1 MADSKVFPLRAGVHV
16 DDIARTVEDF
26 LRDEKRLTVEGFA
39 SANGYLIQ
47 AKETSTWKKLTGLG
61 NALQVQIIPGEAREV
76 LVNVGMGKWVDKVG
90 AAAVGA
96 LFFTPLLVTSAFG
109 AYTQNKLPD
118 EIFERI
124 EKFLAR

>member
-1 MADSKVFPLRAGVHV
+1 MADSKVFALKAGVNV
-16 DDIARTVEDF
+16 DDIAREVENF
-26 LRDEKRLTVEGFA
+26 LRDEKGLMVEGFA

-61 NALQVQIIPGEAREV
+61 NALQVQIVPCEAREV

-96 LFFTPLLVTSAFG
+96 LFFAPLLVTSAFG
-109 AYTQNKLPD
+109 VYKQNKLPD

-124 EKFLAR
+124 EKFLAW

>member
-1 MADSKVFPLRAGVHV
+1 MADSKVFPLKARISV

-26 LRDEKRLTVEGFA
+26 LRDEKGLTVEGFA

-47 AKETSTWKKLTGLG
+47 AKESSTWKKLTGLG

-76 LVNVGMGKWVDKVG
+76 LVNIGMGKWVDKVG

-96 LFFTPLLVTSAFG
+96 LFFMPLLVTSAFG

-118 EIFERI
+118 EIFEQI
-124 EKFLAR
+124 ENFLAR

>member
-47 AKETSTWKKLTGLG
+47 AKETSTWKNLTGLG

-76 LVNVGMGKWVDKVG
+76 LVNVGTGKWVDKVS

-96 LFFTPLLVTSAFG
+96 LFFMPLLVTSAFG
-109 AYTQNKLPD
+109 AYKQNKLPE
-118 EIFERI
+118 EIFEHI
-124 EKFLAR
+124 EDFLTQ

>member
-1 MADSKVFPLRAGVHV
+1 MADSKVFALKAGVNV
-16 DDIARTVEDF
+16 DDIAREVENF
-26 LRDEKRLTVEGFA
+26 LRDEKGLTLEGFA

-47 AKETSTWKKLTGLG
+47 AKESSTWKKLTGLG

-76 LVNVGMGKWVDKVG
+76 LINVGMGKWIDKVG

-109 AYTQNKLPD
+109 AYKQNKLPD

-124 EKFLAR
+124 EKFLAW

>member
-1 MADSKVFPLRAGVHV
+1 MADSKVFALKAGVNV
-16 DDIARTVEDF
+16 EDIAREVENF
-26 LRDEKRLTVEGFA
+26 LRDEKGLTVEGFA

-47 AKETSTWKKLTGLG
+47 AKESSTWKKLTGLG
-61 NALQVQIIPGEAREV
+61 NALQVQIVPGEAREV
-76 LVNVGMGKWVDKVG
+76 LVNVGMGKWIDKVG

-109 AYTQNKLPD
+109 AYKQNKLPD

-124 EKFLAR
+124 DKFLAW